1 MEKEKGKVIVGKIP
15 YKFTSSY
22 YRKVKFYL
30 KSNKCEAFKT
40 TKQTSIPFLSSNQST
55 SSGLDKN
62 LLGNSSSELMITQ
75 TDDQTVNASFSTSF
89 ALHPGQNSNNDK
101 ILHEMFNN
109 DEIIN
114 EYCVEDESNDE
125 EYNIQEKKLSMM
137 EELKNWSLQNR
148 ITHTAV
154 SQLLVL
160 LSKHGIKHL
169 PKDCRTLLRT
179 PRTIFI
185 RQMGPSGEF
194 WYGGIKQCLLDALS
208 DVQESIQISL
218 NFNIDGLP
226 ISRSSK
232 FQFWP
237 ILVNIANMPNIS
249 PMVIAIYC
257 GDCKPPS
264 VEEFLREFVNELNE
278 ILKNGIRHFRSM

>member
-125 EYNIQEKKLSMM
+125 EYNIQEKQLSMM

-194 WYGGIKQCLLDALS
+194 WYGGIKQCLLRLCRMS
-208 DVQESIQISL
+208 KNPYKFHLISTL
-218 NFNIDGLP
+218 MDYL
-226 ISRSSK
+226 
-232 FQFWP
+232 
-237 ILVNIANMPNIS
+237 
-249 PMVIAIYC
+249 
-257 GDCKPPS
+257 S
-264 VEEFLREFVNELNE
+264 VEVLSFNFGQYWLILLICQIFPQWLLLYTVVIVNLQV
-278 ILKNGIRHFRSM
+278 